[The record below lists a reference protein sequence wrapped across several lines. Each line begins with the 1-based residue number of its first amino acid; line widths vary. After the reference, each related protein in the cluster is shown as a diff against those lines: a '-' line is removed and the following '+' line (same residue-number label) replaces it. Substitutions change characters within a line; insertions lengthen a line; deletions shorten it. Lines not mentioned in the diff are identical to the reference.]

1 MIPCVYFSTVDFF
14 RLFIV
19 VKKILVFPIISGVI
33 LSFLIYLAWLHRI
46 NISYMYFPAVF
57 TLLCIPLSFRNMK
70 WIDMGLNSSYATFTK
85 RVFTISFLLPSSSFN
100 FFSSSRYII
109 IEILYIYGF
118 LTLWLNLI
126 VCLLFPFSIYFF
138 SNNPEMFSALRHSCA
153 YPNLVLYLDSIYFGI
168 LWSNLTS
175 FSFIFWSCTEYGLD
189 LFLKYCLKAILLYS
203 STYFHLAE

>member
-1 MIPCVYFSTVDFF
+1 MPKTPINYAPIKQSTRTRPPSDSGSFFFLVRFLMIPCVYFSTVDFF

-33 LSFLIYLAWLHRI
+33 LSFLIYLAWLHRF

-138 SNNPEMFSALRHSCA
+138 FQQSWNVFGSPAQLRV
-153 YPNLVLYLDSIYFGI
+153 P
-168 LWSNLTS
+168 
-175 FSFIFWSCTEYGLD
+175 
-189 LFLKYCLKAILLYS
+189 
-203 STYFHLAE
+203 